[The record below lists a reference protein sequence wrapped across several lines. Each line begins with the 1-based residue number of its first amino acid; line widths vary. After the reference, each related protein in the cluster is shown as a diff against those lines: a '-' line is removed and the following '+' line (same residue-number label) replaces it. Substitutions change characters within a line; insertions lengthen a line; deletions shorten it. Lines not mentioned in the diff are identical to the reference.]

1 MEIRLLPATNSKPIE
16 RGCIRT
22 CIGSL
27 LIFIIISKITS

>member
-1 MEIRLLPATNSKPIE
+1 MEVTLFPTTNSKPIE

-27 LIFIIISKITS
+27 LIFIIISKRTS